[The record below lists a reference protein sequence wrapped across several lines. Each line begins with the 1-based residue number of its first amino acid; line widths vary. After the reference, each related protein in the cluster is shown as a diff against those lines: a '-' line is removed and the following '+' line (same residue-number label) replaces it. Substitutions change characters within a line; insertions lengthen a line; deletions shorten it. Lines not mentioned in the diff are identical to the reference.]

1 MKKFSII
8 LGAIILVLFVTL
20 IIWGVYCDNTIAITN
35 YCVNNT
41 KNDAKLKFVVITD
54 LHNKEYG
61 EKNADLAELV
71 KEQNPDFIAVCGDMV
86 NRGDPDTTKM
96 KDVLEKLSK
105 IAPTYCCLGNHER
118 DNAAKFGTDFKSE
131 TNSTGAVL
139 LDNEYIKF
147 TKNGKSVLI
156 GGMSDYPYYEF
167 YTPDDDVPS
176 RTLWEEFAE
185 KAKNNFTI
193 LLHHQPEYI
202 AEDAKKTDI
211 DLIVCGHTHG
221 GQIQLPFIGGVIAPN
236 QGLFPKYDKGE
247 FDLDGTKMIV
257 CAGLSN
263 TVFIPRITS
272 YSVKQFSLLTRQI
285 LHKRIRGICI
295 RQCYT

>member
-1 MKKFSII
+1 MKNFSII
-8 LGAIILVLFVTL
+8 LGAIILMLFVTL
-20 IIWGVYCDNTIAITN
+20 VIWGIYCDNTIAITN

-202 AEDAKKTDI
+202 AENAKKTDI

-236 QGLFPKYDKGE
+236 QGLFPEYDKGE

-263 TVFIPRITS
+263 TVFIPRINNQVEIGVVT
-272 YSVKQFSLLTRQI
+272 VV
-285 LHKRIRGICI
+285 
-295 RQCYT
+295 

>member
-1 MKKFSII
+1 MKNFSII
-8 LGAIILVLFVTL
+8 LGAIILALFVTL
-20 IIWGVYCDNTIAITN
+20 VIWGVYCYNTIAITN

-131 TNSTGAVL
+131 TKSTGAVL

-263 TVFIPRITS
+263 TVFIPRINNQVEIGVVT
-272 YSVKQFSLLTRQI
+272 VV
-285 LHKRIRGICI
+285 
-295 RQCYT
+295 

>member
-8 LGAIILVLFVTL
+8 LGTIILALFVTL
-20 IIWGVYCDNTIAITN
+20 VIWGVYCDNTIAITN

-176 RTLWEEFAE
+176 KTLWEEFAE

-221 GQIQLPFIGGVIAPN
+221 GPIQLPFIGGVIAPN

-263 TVFIPRITS
+263 TVFIPRINNQVEIGVVT
-272 YSVKQFSLLTRQI
+272 VV
-285 LHKRIRGICI
+285 
-295 RQCYT
+295 

>member
-8 LGAIILVLFVTL
+8 LGAIILALFVTL
-20 IIWGVYCDNTIAITN
+20 VIWGVYCDNTIAITN

-221 GQIQLPFIGGVIAPN
+221 GQIQLPFICGVIAPN

-263 TVFIPRITS
+263 TVFIPRINNQVEIGVVT
-272 YSVKQFSLLTRQI
+272 VV
-285 LHKRIRGICI
+285 
-295 RQCYT
+295 

>member
-8 LGAIILVLFVTL
+8 LGAIILALFVTL
-20 IIWGVYCDNTIAITN
+20 VIWGVYCDNTIAITN

-193 LLHHQPEYI
+193 LLHHQHEYI

-263 TVFIPRITS
+263 TVFIPRINNQVEIGVVT
-272 YSVKQFSLLTRQI
+272 VV
-285 LHKRIRGICI
+285 
-295 RQCYT
+295 

>member
-1 MKKFSII
+1 MKNFSII
-8 LGAIILVLFVTL
+8 LGAIILALFVTL
-20 IIWGVYCDNTIAITN
+20 VIWGVYCDNTIAITN

-41 KNDAKLKFVVITD
+41 KNDARLKFVVITD

-86 NRGDPDTTKM
+86 NRGDSDTTKM

-263 TVFIPRITS
+263 TVFIPRINNQVEIGVVT
-272 YSVKQFSLLTRQI
+272 VV
-285 LHKRIRGICI
+285 
-295 RQCYT
+295 

>member
-1 MKKFSII
+1 M
-8 LGAIILVLFVTL
+8 LFVTL
-20 IIWGVYCDNTIAITN
+20 VIWGVYCDNTIAITN

-131 TNSTGAVL
+131 TKSTGAVL

-176 RTLWEEFAE
+176 RTLWEEFAD

-263 TVFIPRITS
+263 TVFIPRINNQVEIGVVT
-272 YSVKQFSLLTRQI
+272 VV
-285 LHKRIRGICI
+285 
-295 RQCYT
+295 

>member
-8 LGAIILVLFVTL
+8 LGAIILALFVTL
-20 IIWGVYCDNTIAITN
+20 VIWGVYCDNTIAITN

-167 YTPDDDVPS
+167 YTPNDDVPS

-202 AEDAKKTDI
+202 AEDSKKTDI

-263 TVFIPRITS
+263 TVFIPRINNQVEIGVVTI
-272 YSVKQFSLLTRQI
+272 K
-285 LHKRIRGICI
+285 
-295 RQCYT
+295 

>member
-1 MKKFSII
+1 M
-8 LGAIILVLFVTL
+8 LFVAL
-20 IIWGVYCDNTIAITN
+20 VIWGVYCDNTIAITN
-35 YCVNNT
+35 YSVNNT

-61 EKNADLAELV
+61 EKNADLAGLV

-96 KDVLEKLSK
+96 KDVLKKLAD

-118 DNAAKFGTDFKSE
+118 DNAAEFGTDFKSE
-131 TNSTGAVL
+131 IDSTGAVL
-139 LDNEYIKF
+139 LDDEYIKF

-167 YTPDDDVPS
+167 YTPEDDVPS

-185 KAKNNFTI
+185 KAKDNFTI

-263 TVFIPRITS
+263 TVFIPRINNQVEIGVINIS
-272 YSVKQFSLLTRQI
+272 
-285 LHKRIRGICI
+285 
-295 RQCYT
+295 

>member
-1 MKKFSII
+1 MKNFSII
-8 LGAIILVLFVTL
+8 LGAIILALFVTL
-20 IIWGVYCDNTIAITN
+20 VIWGVYCDNTIAITN
-35 YCVNNT
+35 YYVNNT

-247 FDLDGTKMIV
+247 FDLDDTKMIV

-263 TVFIPRITS
+263 TVFIPRINNQVEIGVVTI
-272 YSVKQFSLLTRQI
+272 K
-285 LHKRIRGICI
+285 
-295 RQCYT
+295 

>member
-8 LGAIILVLFVTL
+8 LGAIILALFVTL
-20 IIWGVYCDNTIAITN
+20 VIWGVYCDNTIAITN

-41 KNDAKLKFVVITD
+41 KNDAKLKFVVITV

-131 TNSTGAVL
+131 TDSTGAVL

-263 TVFIPRITS
+263 PVFIPRINNQVEIGVVT
-272 YSVKQFSLLTRQI
+272 VV
-285 LHKRIRGICI
+285 
-295 RQCYT
+295 

>member
-8 LGAIILVLFVTL
+8 LGAIILALFVTL
-20 IIWGVYCDNTIAITN
+20 VIWGVYCDNTIAITN

-147 TKNGKSVLI
+147 NKNGKSVLI

-263 TVFIPRITS
+263 TVFIPRINNQVEIGVVT
-272 YSVKQFSLLTRQI
+272 VV
-285 LHKRIRGICI
+285 
-295 RQCYT
+295 

>member
-1 MKKFSII
+1 MKNFSII
-8 LGAIILVLFVTL
+8 LGAIILMLFVTL
-20 IIWGVYCDNTIAITN
+20 VIWGVYCDNTIAITN
-35 YCVNNT
+35 YSVNNT

-86 NRGDPDTTKM
+86 NRSDPNTTKM
-96 KDVLEKLSK
+96 KDVLKKLAD

-118 DNAAKFGTDFKSE
+118 DNAAEFGTDFKSE
-131 TNSTGAVL
+131 IDSTGAVL
-139 LDNEYIKF
+139 LDDEYIKF
-147 TKNGKSVLI
+147 TKSGKSVLI

-176 RTLWEEFAE
+176 RTLWEKFAE
-185 KAKNNFTI
+185 KAKDNFTI

-263 TVFIPRITS
+263 HVFIPRINNQVEIGVINIS
-272 YSVKQFSLLTRQI
+272 
-285 LHKRIRGICI
+285 
-295 RQCYT
+295 

>member
-8 LGAIILVLFVTL
+8 LGAIILALFVTL
-20 IIWGVYCDNTIAITN
+20 VIWGVYCDNTIAITN

-131 TNSTGAVL
+131 TDSTGAVL

-176 RTLWEEFAE
+176 RALWEEFAE

-263 TVFIPRITS
+263 TVFIPRINNQVEIGVVTI
-272 YSVKQFSLLTRQI
+272 K
-285 LHKRIRGICI
+285 
-295 RQCYT
+295 

>member
-1 MKKFSII
+1 MKKFFII
-8 LGAIILVLFVTL
+8 IGAIILALFVTL
-20 IIWGVYCDNTIAITN
+20 VIWGVYCDNTIAITN

-61 EKNADLAELV
+61 EKNADLADLV

-263 TVFIPRITS
+263 TVFIPRINNQVEIGVVT
-272 YSVKQFSLLTRQI
+272 VV
-285 LHKRIRGICI
+285 
-295 RQCYT
+295 

>member
-1 MKKFSII
+1 MKNFSII

-20 IIWGVYCDNTIAITN
+20 VIWGVYCDNTIAITN

-54 LHNKEYG
+54 LHNKKYG

-118 DNAAKFGTDFKSE
+118 DNAAEFGTDFKSE

-211 DLIVCGHTHG
+211 DLIICGHTHG

-263 TVFIPRITS
+263 TVFIPRINNQVEIGVVT
-272 YSVKQFSLLTRQI
+272 VV
-285 LHKRIRGICI
+285 
-295 RQCYT
+295 

>member
-1 MKKFSII
+1 M
-8 LGAIILVLFVTL
+8 LFVTL
-20 IIWGVYCDNTIAITN
+20 VIWGVYCDNTIAITN

-86 NRGDPDTTKM
+86 NRGDSDTTKM

-263 TVFIPRITS
+263 PVFIPRINNQVEIGVVT
-272 YSVKQFSLLTRQI
+272 VV
-285 LHKRIRGICI
+285 
-295 RQCYT
+295 

>member
-1 MKKFSII
+1 MKNFSII
-8 LGAIILVLFVTL
+8 LGAIILALFVTL
-20 IIWGVYCDNTIAITN
+20 VIWGVYCDNTIAITN

-86 NRGDPDTTKM
+86 NRGDPDTTKI

-131 TNSTGAVL
+131 TDSTGAVL

-257 CAGLSN
+257 CAGLNN
-263 TVFIPRITS
+263 TVFIPRINNQVEIGVVT
-272 YSVKQFSLLTRQI
+272 VV
-285 LHKRIRGICI
+285 
-295 RQCYT
+295 

>member
-1 MKKFSII
+1 M
-8 LGAIILVLFVTL
+8 LFVTL

-35 YCVNNT
+35 YSVNNT

-71 KEQNPDFIAVCGDMV
+71 KEQKPDFIAVCGDMV

-96 KDVLEKLSK
+96 KDVLKKLAD

-118 DNAAKFGTDFKSE
+118 DNAAEFGTDFKSE
-131 TNSTGAVL
+131 IDSTGAVL
-139 LDNEYIKF
+139 LDDEYIKF

-167 YTPDDDVPS
+167 YTP
-176 RTLWEEFAE
+176 
-185 KAKNNFTI
+185 
-193 LLHHQPEYI
+193 
-202 AEDAKKTDI
+202 EDAKKTDI

-263 TVFIPRITS
+263 HVFIPRINNQVEIGVINIS
-272 YSVKQFSLLTRQI
+272 
-285 LHKRIRGICI
+285 
-295 RQCYT
+295 

>member
-8 LGAIILVLFVTL
+8 LGAIILALFVTL
-20 IIWGVYCDNTIAITN
+20 VIWGVYCDNTIAITN

-118 DNAAKFGTDFKSE
+118 DNAAKFGTDYKSE

-167 YTPDDDVPS
+167 YTPDDNVPS

-221 GQIQLPFIGGVIAPN
+221 GQIQLPFIGVVIAPN

-263 TVFIPRITS
+263 TVFIPRINNQVEIGVVT
-272 YSVKQFSLLTRQI
+272 VV
-285 LHKRIRGICI
+285 
-295 RQCYT
+295 

>member
-1 MKKFSII
+1 MKNFSII

-20 IIWGVYCDNTIAITN
+20 VIWGVYCDNTIAITN

-167 YTPDDDVPS
+167 YT
-176 RTLWEEFAE
+176 
-185 KAKNNFTI
+185 
-193 LLHHQPEYI
+193 
-202 AEDAKKTDI
+202 
-211 DLIVCGHTHG
+211 HG

-263 TVFIPRITS
+263 TVFIPRINNQVEIGVVT
-272 YSVKQFSLLTRQI
+272 VV
-285 LHKRIRGICI
+285 
-295 RQCYT
+295 

>member
-1 MKKFSII
+1 MKKFLII
-8 LGAIILVLFVTL
+8 LGAIILALFVTL
-20 IIWGVYCDNTIAITN
+20 VIWGVYCDNTIAITN

-202 AEDAKKTDI
+202 AEDAKKTNI

-263 TVFIPRITS
+263 TVFIPRINNQVEIGVVTI
-272 YSVKQFSLLTRQI
+272 K
-285 LHKRIRGICI
+285 
-295 RQCYT
+295 

>member
-1 MKKFSII
+1 MKKFFII
-8 LGAIILVLFVTL
+8 LGAIILVLFVAL
-20 IIWGVYCDNTIAITN
+20 IIWGIYCDNVIAVTN
-35 YCVNNT
+35 YSV
-41 KNDAKLKFVVITD
+41 KNDKNNVKLKFVVVSD

-61 EKNADLAELV
+61 EKNSNLAKLV
-71 KEQNPDFIAVCGDMV
+71 AEQNPDFIAVCGDMV

-96 KDVLEKLSK
+96 KEVLKKLAD

-118 DNAAKFGTDFKSE
+118 DNIDEFGTDFKSE
-131 TNSTGAVL
+131 INSTGAVL
-139 LDNEYIKF
+139 LDDEYIKF
-147 TKNGKSVLI
+147 TKDGQSVLI
-156 GGMSDYPYYEF
+156 GGMSDYPYYDI
-167 YTPDDDVPS
+167 YTPEDDIPS

-185 KAKNNFTI
+185 KAKDNFTI

-221 GQIQLPFIGGVIAPN
+221 GQIQLPFIGGLVAPN

-257 CAGLSN
+257 FAGLSN
-263 TVFIPRITS
+263 STFIPRINNQVEIGVVT
-272 YSVKQFSLLTRQI
+272 VV
-285 LHKRIRGICI
+285 
-295 RQCYT
+295 

>member
-1 MKKFSII
+1 MKNFSII
-8 LGAIILVLFVTL
+8 LGAIILMLFVTL
-20 IIWGVYCDNTIAITN
+20 VIWGVYCDNTIAITN

-118 DNAAKFGTDFKSE
+118 DNAAKFGTDFKTE

-257 CAGLSN
+257 CAGLIN
-263 TVFIPRITS
+263 PVFIPRINNQVEIGVVT
-272 YSVKQFSLLTRQI
+272 VV
-285 LHKRIRGICI
+285 
-295 RQCYT
+295 

>member
-1 MKKFSII
+1 MKNFSII

-20 IIWGVYCDNTIAITN
+20 VIWGVYCDNTIAITN

-221 GQIQLPFIGGVIAPN
+221 GQIQLPFISGVIAPN

-263 TVFIPRITS
+263 TVFISRINNQVEIGVVT
-272 YSVKQFSLLTRQI
+272 VV
-285 LHKRIRGICI
+285 
-295 RQCYT
+295 

>member
-1 MKKFSII
+1 MKKFFII
-8 LGAIILVLFVTL
+8 IGAIILALFVTL
-20 IIWGVYCDNTIAITN
+20 VIWGVYCDNTIAITN

-263 TVFIPRITS
+263 TVFIPRINNQVEIGVVT
-272 YSVKQFSLLTRQI
+272 VV
-285 LHKRIRGICI
+285 
-295 RQCYT
+295 

>member
-8 LGAIILVLFVTL
+8 LGAIILALFVTL
-20 IIWGVYCDNTIAITN
+20 VIWGVYCDNTIAITN

-202 AEDAKKTDI
+202 AEGAKKTDI

-263 TVFIPRITS
+263 TVFIPRINNQVEIGVVT
-272 YSVKQFSLLTRQI
+272 VV
-285 LHKRIRGICI
+285 
-295 RQCYT
+295 

>member
-1 MKKFSII
+1 MKNFSII

-20 IIWGVYCDNTIAITN
+20 VIWGVYCDNTIAITN

-61 EKNADLAELV
+61 EKNTDLAELV

-96 KDVLEKLSK
+96 KDVLEKLAD

-221 GQIQLPFIGGVIAPN
+221 GQIQLPFIGGVIATN
-236 QGLFPKYDKGE
+236 QGIFPKYDKGE

-263 TVFIPRITS
+263 TVFIPRINNQVEIGVVT
-272 YSVKQFSLLTRQI
+272 VV
-285 LHKRIRGICI
+285 
-295 RQCYT
+295 

>member
-1 MKKFSII
+1 MKNFSII

-20 IIWGVYCDNTIAITN
+20 VIWGVYCDNTIAITN

-86 NRGDPDTTKM
+86 NRGDPNTTKM

-131 TNSTGAVL
+131 TNSIGAVL

-263 TVFIPRITS
+263 TVFIPRINNQVEIGVVT
-272 YSVKQFSLLTRQI
+272 VV
-285 LHKRIRGICI
+285 
-295 RQCYT
+295 

>member
-8 LGAIILVLFVTL
+8 LGAIILALFVTL
-20 IIWGVYCDNTIAITN
+20 VIWGVYCDNTIAITK

-61 EKNADLAELV
+61 EKNTDLAELV

-131 TNSTGAVL
+131 TDSTGAVL

-263 TVFIPRITS
+263 TVFIPRINNQVEIGVVT
-272 YSVKQFSLLTRQI
+272 VV
-285 LHKRIRGICI
+285 
-295 RQCYT
+295 

>member
-8 LGAIILVLFVTL
+8 LGAIILALFVTL
-20 IIWGVYCDNTIAITN
+20 VIWGVYFDNTIAITN

-263 TVFIPRITS
+263 TVFIPRINNQVEIGVVT
-272 YSVKQFSLLTRQI
+272 VV
-285 LHKRIRGICI
+285 
-295 RQCYT
+295 

>member
-1 MKKFSII
+1 MKNFLII
-8 LGAIILVLFVTL
+8 LGAIILALFVTL
-20 IIWGVYCDNTIAITN
+20 VIWGVYCDNTIAITN

-185 KAKNNFTI
+185 KAKNDFTI

-263 TVFIPRITS
+263 TVFIPRINNQVEIGVVT
-272 YSVKQFSLLTRQI
+272 VV
-285 LHKRIRGICI
+285 
-295 RQCYT
+295 

>member
-1 MKKFSII
+1 M
-8 LGAIILVLFVTL
+8 LFVTL
-20 IIWGVYCDNTIAITN
+20 VIWGVYCDNTIAITN

-61 EKNADLAELV
+61 EKNSDLAELV

-118 DNAAKFGTDFKSE
+118 DNTAEFGTNFKKE
-131 TNSTGAVL
+131 IDSTGAVL

-263 TVFIPRITS
+263 TTFIPRINNQVELGVVT
-272 YSVKQFSLLTRQI
+272 VV
-285 LHKRIRGICI
+285 
-295 RQCYT
+295 

>member
-1 MKKFSII
+1 MKNFSII
-8 LGAIILVLFVTL
+8 LGAIILALFVTL
-20 IIWGVYCDNTIAITN
+20 VIWGVYCDNTIAITN

-193 LLHHQPEYI
+193 LLHHQPVYI

-263 TVFIPRITS
+263 TVFIPRINNQVELGVVTI
-272 YSVKQFSLLTRQI
+272 K
-285 LHKRIRGICI
+285 
-295 RQCYT
+295 

>member
-8 LGAIILVLFVTL
+8 LGAIILALFVTL
-20 IIWGVYCDNTIAITN
+20 VIWGVYCDNTIAITN

-41 KNDAKLKFVVITD
+41 KNYAKLKFVVITD

-263 TVFIPRITS
+263 TVFIPRINNQVEIGVVTI
-272 YSVKQFSLLTRQI
+272 K
-285 LHKRIRGICI
+285 
-295 RQCYT
+295 